1 MGVSVCLS
9 VDDCFYFCVSMCL
22 CVYIIMC
29 VCLSVCLSVVCLAV
43 GRSICL
49 PFSRSVSLSVCG
61 QSVYVPICVPLSVY
75 ICLSVCLSLSL
86 SVCRSVVSL
95 SELSVSHGV
104 HEACRQRRREG
115 HDAENESG
123 RLCIQERQSGL
134 MNVEL
139 RTGAESRGWRARS

>member
-1 MGVSVCLS
+1 MSVCLYNY
-9 VDDCFYFCVSMCL
+9 VF
-22 CVYIIMC
+22 
-29 VCLSVCLSVVCLAV
+29 CLSVCLWVVCLAV

-86 SVCRSVVSL
+86 SVCRSVGRSVASL

-104 HEACRQRRREG
+104 HEACRQRRGED
-115 HDAENESG
+115 HDAESESG
-123 RLCIQERQSGL
+123 RLRTQERQIGL

-139 RTGAESRGWRARS
+139 RTGAESRGLRARS